1 VLDRAVAAPNPAV
14 AIGVGFSMWR
24 FWQKHGHLAEARRR
38 LEAMAATPWSR
49 DDARLRA
56 KLMEAL
62 GGTYWWQGEISL
74 MAPCYTEALDIW
86 LAIGDKTEIANAYY
100 NASFQY
106 AVPDRRSGRAT
117 VDKEGLGLAS
127 LEKARDIYHELGD
140 RRGEANAVWGLGN
153 YRYFQEYDDFGIAA
167 ATEALEMF
175 RAIGDRTMEAW
186 SLHMLG
192 TAQLRMADYEAAR
205 VNVTHAMRHFYA
217 AGDAAGITL
226 TLDDLSSL
234 AVASGDLPRAA
245 RLRGA
250 ARNLT
255 ALTGTGLAGYVDE
268 MYEGGAVR
276 PAVVRQMDK
285 EDLARYGAEG
295 AALTLDQAVVY
306 ALEVADPEAE
316 GTDERA

>member
-1 VLDRAVAAPNPAV
+1 
-14 AIGVGFSMWR
+14 
-24 FWQKHGHLAEARRR
+24 
-38 LEAMAATPWSR
+38 
-49 DDARLRA
+49 
-56 KLMEAL
+56 
-62 GGTYWWQGEISL
+62 
-74 MAPCYTEALDIW
+74 
-86 LAIGDKTEIANAYY
+86 
-100 NASFQY
+100 
-106 AVPDRRSGRAT
+106 
-117 VDKEGLGLAS
+117 
-127 LEKARDIYHELGD
+127 
-140 RRGEANAVWGLGN
+140 
-153 YRYFQEYDDFGIAA
+153 
-167 ATEALEMF
+167 
-175 RAIGDRTMEAW
+175 
-186 SLHMLG
+186 
-192 TAQLRMADYEAAR
+192 MADYEAAR

-316 GTDERA
+316 GTDEGA